1 MDFGEQI
8 KIYRKINNLSQQD
21 IADLLGVT
29 KQTISGWEK
38 GKFSPPLSF
47 VYEIAEKL
55 NVSVNWLLGA
65 EQKGTIESPKDP
77 NLAIVL
83 QARGRRFKSCCF
95 HHSKTADTK
104 AFQRFLFS
112 YRLFIFRF
120 LYQFLYQIENYFK
133 ALRSF

>member
-77 NLAIVL
+77 NLAIVYD
-83 QARGRRFKSCCF
+83 AWDSM
-95 HHSKTADTK
+95 TDADK
-104 AFQRFLFS
+104 Q
-112 YRLFIFRF
+112 FIASIAKRIK
-120 LYQFLYQIENYFK
+120 QEEVD
-133 ALRSF
+133 